1 MSTDPKH
8 DFSDEEPTKPDESLS
23 SVQLAEFWRLEREM
37 REMRTTQN
45 MRPLK
50 RP

>member
-1 MSTDPKH
+1 MSSDRKD
-8 DFSDEEPTKPDESLS
+8 DFTDEEPTKPDESLS
-23 SVQLAEFWRLEREM
+23 SVELAEFWRLERET